1 MKYIFYPLLLMSF
14 VTTISP
20 KKFGNTPQGARKERV
35 LRSPNY
41 RDGRFQNLNHTPQLT
56 SKSKGAMLFDA
67 LLGKHGKHERV
78 RPDSAIAALKTDLHG
93 LNPDED
99 LLVWF
104 GHSSYYMQVEGK
116 RLLVDPVFSRA
127 ASPVFFFNRTFK
139 GANIYAAAD
148 MPDIDYLIITH
159 DHWDHL
165 DYPTV
170 KALRRRVAKVICPL
184 GVGEHFERWDFDMQ
198 RVVELDWNETAHPD
212 TGVEFVCLP
221 ARHFSGRG
229 FSPRQSLWAS
239 FLLKTPTLKVYM
251 GGDGGYDTHFADI
264 GRRFGPVD
272 FALLENGQYN
282 DSWRYIHM
290 KPEEMLQAGKDLRAK
305 VVMPVHNSKFALSL
319 HPWDEPMN
327 RAVEAWD
334 SSAFGLAMPMIGERV
349 LLRDTAPAHGK
360 WWQR

>member
-1 MKYIFYPLLLMSF
+1 MKYIFYPLLLMSLA
-14 VTTISP
+14 TIAFSP
-20 KKFGNTPQGARKERV
+20 KKFGNTPQGARRERV

-41 RDGRFQNLNHTPQLT
+41 RDGKFQNLHHTPQLT
-56 SKSKGAMLFDA
+56 GNKGMGT
-67 LLGKHGKHERV
+67 LLMDKLLAKHERV
-78 RPDSAIAALKTDLHG
+78 RPDSAIAALKTDLHS
-93 LNPDED
+93 LNPNED

-116 RLLVDPVFSRA
+116 RLLVDPVFSSA
-127 ASPVFFFNRTFK
+127 ASPVFFVNRAFK
-139 GANIYAAAD
+139 GTDIYAADD

-170 KALRRRVAKVICPL
+170 KALRHRVAKVICPL
-184 GVGEHFERWDFDMQ
+184 GVGEHFERWDFDVQ
-198 RVVELDWNETAHPD
+198 RVVELDWNEAVHPD
-212 TGVEFVCLP
+212 TGVEVVCLP

-229 FSPRQSLWAS
+229 FSPNQSLWAS
-239 FLLKTPTLKVYM
+239 FLLKTPTLKVFM

-290 KPEEMLQAGKDLRAK
+290 KPEEMLQAGKDLKAK
-305 VVMPVHNSKFALSL
+305 VVMPVHNSKFALSS
-319 HPWDEPMN
+319 HPWDEPMS
-327 RAVEAWD
+327 RAVEAWNSGD
-334 SSAFGLAMPMIGERV
+334 FGLATPMIGERV
-349 LLRDTAPAHGK
+349 SLRDSAPAHGR
-360 WWQR
+360 WWRK